1 MYRPRQ
7 KCKGACSSQT
17 RDSSSTVTTGKLW
30 HEKGHS
36 REMGEVTLEWPG
48 TRLETELFLWKGR
61 IMYYC
66 FLLLDT
72 FKHDF

>member
-48 TRLETELFLWKGR
+48 TRLETV
-61 IMYYC
+61 
-66 FLLLDT
+66 
-72 FKHDF
+72 